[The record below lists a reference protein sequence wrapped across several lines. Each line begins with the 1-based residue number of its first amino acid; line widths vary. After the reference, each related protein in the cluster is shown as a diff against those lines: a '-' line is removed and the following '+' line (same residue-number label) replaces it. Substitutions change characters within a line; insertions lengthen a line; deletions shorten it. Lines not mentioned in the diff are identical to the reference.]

1 MKRSI
6 PPQALNPPANPNS
19 DWEAFNPPNTSAPQ
33 NTNDLENE
41 DQISINGNTIV
52 QNDSHEQNLHL
63 LEANRLEGAGE
74 SSELITPHNEML
86 SQPTSPQSP
95 KEDQDFELQFESTD
109 GEQDDDVQ
117 NRHKRAQMLLKHQNE
132 IEIKKA
138 QYTEMMT
145 SSINPFESIDRIP
158 SISKNTLLKNKG
170 GKGSERLGVYTNQSL
185 SQRVRKQYDECNQ
198 EHNRIR
204 TSDLRGAISLS
215 SGFDPMSPHGQS
227 NIVLTKMESDLN
239 TTKLIKDML
248 KTIKQQQQQQQQQKL
263 DQKIG
268 EVDSGGDG
276 VLKTN
281 DGRNEEA
288 QRLTSDA
295 SPVLSKAE
303 KLKLLQERRIS
314 DRVNGIMQWRVLV
327 RHLHSEVSL
336 IQKLVFENHINKHK
350 KLELEE
356 ADGLGQNGIVSEG
369 SSGEKRDK
377 IGQTGNVPVDGN
389 SDGKNNQVQD
399 GFGVEKMATT
409 NNTKDDTNMNN
420 QNENFSLLDHVN
432 LLKNSDN
439 DIDET
444 EQAFTGPSNKRFR
457 ASTRIY
463 HHDEEYEDVL
473 L

>member
-1 MKRSI
+1 
-6 PPQALNPPANPNS
+6 
-19 DWEAFNPPNTSAPQ
+19 
-33 NTNDLENE
+33 
-41 DQISINGNTIV
+41 
-52 QNDSHEQNLHL
+52 
-63 LEANRLEGAGE
+63 
-74 SSELITPHNEML
+74 
-86 SQPTSPQSP
+86 
-95 KEDQDFELQFESTD
+95 
-109 GEQDDDVQ
+109 
-117 NRHKRAQMLLKHQNE
+117 
-132 IEIKKA
+132 
-138 QYTEMMT
+138 
-145 SSINPFESIDRIP
+145 
-158 SISKNTLLKNKG
+158 
-170 GKGSERLGVYTNQSL
+170 
-185 SQRVRKQYDECNQ
+185 
-198 EHNRIR
+198 
-204 TSDLRGAISLS
+204 
-215 SGFDPMSPHGQS
+215 MSPHGQS